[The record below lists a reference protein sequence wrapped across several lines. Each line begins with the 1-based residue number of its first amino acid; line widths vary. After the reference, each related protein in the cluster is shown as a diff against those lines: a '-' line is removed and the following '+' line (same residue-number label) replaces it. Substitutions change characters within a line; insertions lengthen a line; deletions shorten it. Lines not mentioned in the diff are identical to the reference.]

1 MGGVRFLIMKGTPY
15 MSVMRRRSTAFAGLA
30 IASALVLSGCAA
42 TGEGSG
48 SASCDVVTEVTWL
61 NTIKIEIQEQFI
73 EAVDEYNAVNTD
85 CVKIS
90 IIEYPQG
97 EPFFSV
103 ATPLY
108 EAGNAPV
115 VMTILQELPDM
126 AERVM
131 DWTGTDLAAL
141 AADGTLDGANIDG
154 KQVGIP
160 VTAEAFGLL
169 YNKAVLDEAGVDPT
183 AIATRDDLEA
193 AFEAVEAT
201 GVSAVHFSGLW
212 WSLGAHFTNIYH
224 TTAAEDQD
232 GRLAILDELKAE
244 GKSLLDDPRFVD
256 WLDTFDLMKE
266 YSIDSASI
274 ADTDYDQGVENL
286 ATGEVGFWFM
296 GNWAEPNLLTTD
308 PEGSYGVMPV
318 PTSNTAGAYG
328 NDGISV
334 GVPFYIVID
343 EEQSTPE
350 ERAGAQA
357 FISWLLT
364 TPEGQARWSGPVE
377 DGGMNFI
384 PVYDGFTVSPS
395 TYMATDIASYIA
407 GGKSLSWINSAY
419 PTGLQDVYGAAA
431 QKYYDGISDR
441 AAFAAELEG
450 AWLE

>member
-1 MGGVRFLIMKGTPY
+1 MK
-15 MSVMRRRSTAFAGLA
+15 
-30 IASALVLSGCAA
+30 
-42 TGEGSG
+42 
-48 SASCDVVTEVTWL
+48 D
-61 NTIKIEIQEQFI
+61 
-73 EAVDEYNAVNTD
+73 
-85 CVKIS
+85 
-90 IIEYPQG
+90 
-97 EPFFSV
+97 
-103 ATPLY
+103 
-108 EAGNAPV
+108 
-115 VMTILQELPDM
+115 
-126 AERVM
+126 
-131 DWTGTDLAAL
+131 
-141 AADGTLDGANIDG
+141 
-154 KQVGIP
+154 
-160 VTAEAFGLL
+160 
-169 YNKAVLDEAGVDPT
+169 
-183 AIATRDDLEA
+183 
-193 AFEAVEAT
+193 
-201 GVSAVHFSGLW
+201 
-212 WSLGAHFTNIYH
+212 
-224 TTAAEDQD
+224 
-232 GRLAILDELKAE
+232 
-244 GKSLLDDPRFVD
+244 
-256 WLDTFDLMKE
+256 

-328 NDGISV
+328 NDSISV

-364 TPEGQARWSGPVE
+364 SPEGQARWSGPVE

-384 PVYDGFTVSPS
+384 PVYDGFTVEPS
-395 TYMATDIASYIA
+395 TFMATDIASYIS
-407 GGKSLSWINSAY
+407 GGKSLAWINSAY